1 MGFYPA
7 QMPMRMDGTVRPGYS
22 SYAQLVALVSQ
33 GWRIEPPVYMRPQWR
48 SRSRE
53 ENTYHFILW
62 RGDRFN
68 LVSVP
73 DSPELQQFL
82 EQNRLSVDRL

>member
-7 QMPMRMDGTVRPGYS
+7 PMPMRMDGTARPGYS

-33 GWRIEPPVYMRPQWR
+33 GWRVEPPVYMRPQWR
-48 SRSRE
+48 SRARE
-53 ENTYHFILW
+53 ENVYHFVLW
-62 RGDRFN
+62 WGGRFN

-82 EQNRLSVDRL
+82 ERNRLPVDRL